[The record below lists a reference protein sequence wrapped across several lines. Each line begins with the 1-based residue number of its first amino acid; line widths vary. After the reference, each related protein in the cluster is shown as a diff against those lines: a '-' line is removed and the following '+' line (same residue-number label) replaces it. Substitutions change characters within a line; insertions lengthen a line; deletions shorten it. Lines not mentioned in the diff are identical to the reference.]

1 MLQLVRVSMAAIL
14 CRMANGGVEHGRP
27 RVVWNGLEVP
37 KVVHTALVA
46 QYRGQ
51 GKLGAT
57 AHKILD
63 LFDEVA
69 VYTPPATGAPT
80 CADNV

>member
-1 MLQLVRVSMAAIL
+1 MA
-14 CRMANGGVEHGRP
+14 CEGVEHGRP
-27 RVVWNGLEVP
+27 KVMWNGLEVP

-51 GKLGAT
+51 GELGAT

-69 VYTPPATGAPT
+69 VYTPPAAGVPT